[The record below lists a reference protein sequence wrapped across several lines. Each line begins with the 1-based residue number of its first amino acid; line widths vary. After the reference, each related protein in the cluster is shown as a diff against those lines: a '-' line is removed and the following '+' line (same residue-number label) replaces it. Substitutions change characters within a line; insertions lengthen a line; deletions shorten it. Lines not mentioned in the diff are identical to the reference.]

1 MKKMGSDRKV
11 TLCCCKNKYA
21 KRAKKP
27 RKTRVLICT
36 LRIYRVFLLSLK
48 RERKEKM
55 KKSVKETVREAI
67 LPTVTE
73 LGYRLWDVT
82 YAKVGADYH
91 LEITIDND
99 EGININDCE
108 KVHRAIDPIIDEC
121 DPIEGFY
128 YLDVSSPGAE
138 RDLRTDEHIR
148 YCIGWRVEAKLFSQ
162 KDGRK
167 SFVGTL
173 VSYEDS
179 TVSIKEG
186 DEVVALGRDEISKL
200 TTVYTEA

>member
-1 MKKMGSDRKV
+1 MRKG
-11 TLCCCKNKYA
+11 
-21 KRAKKP
+21 
-27 RKTRVLICT
+27 KT
-36 LRIYRVFLLSLK
+36 
-48 RERKEKM
+48 KM

-82 YAKVGADYH
+82 YFKIGADYH

-138 RDLRTDEHIR
+138 RDLRTDEHITH
-148 YCIGWRVEAKLFSQ
+148 CIGWKVEAKLFAQ

-167 SFVGTL
+167 SFIGTL
-173 VSYEDS
+173 ESFEGD

-186 DEVVALGRDEISKL
+186 DETVSLKRDEISKL
-200 TTVYTEA
+200 TTLYTEE